1 MKVFDTAPTSSSK
14 TSQSTTRAEY
24 PRRSGRATRPPTW
37 TKDYVCATHH
47 SLGIQYP
54 ISSYVS
60 FHRLSPK
67 HRCCISRLSDDKEPS
82 NYEEASTNP
91 KWQEAMKAELKALT
105 NNHTW
110 DLLPLPSHRK
120 LIGCQW
126 VYKIKY
132 RANGSIERY
141 KAGLV
146 AKGFTQREGF
156 DYHKT
161 FSPVA
166 KDVIVRSFLA
176 IAAINDWHLHQMDV
190 HNAFLH
196 GDLDEEIRRGDVVM
210 DDAMV
215 DETGTRWA
223 VLVAGSSGYQNFRH
237 QADVCHAY
245 QILKANGLKDEN
257 IIVFIYDDI
266 ANHQNNPTKGII
278 VNKPNGPNVYKG
290 VPKDYT
296 GDEITAANLYAVL
309 LGNKMA
315 LDGGSGKV
323 LNSGPNDHVFFYY
336 SDHGTTGVMTMP
348 AGDYIY
354 ADDFV
359 NVLRQMYKAKKY
371 KNMVIYIEA
380 CEAGSILQGLL
391 PRDIGIY
398 ATTASNA
405 EENSWAYYCPS
416 GPPGRVPIG
425 GDPAKYG
432 TCLGDLYSIAW
443 MEDSE
448 ANDLGKETL
457 QEQYLK
463 VKDRTNLS
471 HVMQYGDTI
480 LSKAFVST
488 YMGRRSN
495 NVSTIPL
502 EELSTSNSQ
511 AVPQRDADLVF
522 FQHQVRIYQQ
532 YCGRLR
538 EYGMQYT
545 RAMANMCNA
554 GVDKDSMKAAS
565 IQACYGKVE

>member
-1 MKVFDTAPTSSSK
+1 
-14 TSQSTTRAEY
+14 
-24 PRRSGRATRPPTW
+24 
-37 TKDYVCATHH
+37 
-47 SLGIQYP
+47 
-54 ISSYVS
+54 
-60 FHRLSPK
+60 
-67 HRCCISRLSDDKEPS
+67 
-82 NYEEASTNP
+82 
-91 KWQEAMKAELKALT
+91 
-105 NNHTW
+105 
-110 DLLPLPSHRK
+110 
-120 LIGCQW
+120 
-126 VYKIKY
+126 
-132 RANGSIERY
+132 
-141 KAGLV
+141 
-146 AKGFTQREGF
+146 
-156 DYHKT
+156 
-161 FSPVA
+161 
-166 KDVIVRSFLA
+166 
-176 IAAINDWHLHQMDV
+176 
-190 HNAFLH
+190 
-196 GDLDEEIRRGDVVM
+196 
-210 DDAMV
+210 
-215 DETGTRWA
+215 
-223 VLVAGSSGYQNFRH
+223 
-237 QADVCHAY
+237 
-245 QILKANGLKDEN
+245 
-257 IIVFIYDDI
+257 
-266 ANHQNNPTKGII
+266 
-278 VNKPNGPNVYKG
+278 
-290 VPKDYT
+290 
-296 GDEITAANLYAVL
+296 
-309 LGNKMA
+309 
-315 LDGGSGKV
+315 
-323 LNSGPNDHVFFYY
+323 
-336 SDHGTTGVMTMP
+336 MTMP

-522 FQHQVRIYQQ
+522 FQHQVQKAPKDTAESLEAQKRLDEQIAHRSHVDRSISQIVNHLFGDFNVRIYQQ